1 MLGFSPRVLRGFRGS
16 VALGVRVVGTMR
28 AAAAAGLLGA
38 ALVGAA
44 DARAHGGLAMD
55 EDKCKLRVG
64 RYTMHFVGYQPES
77 PSGPREFCE
86 DIPEIGRTIV
96 VLDYLNDELRDLPTE
111 VRIIK
116 DRGGDAQLDDIT
128 VLHIPPKVY
137 ASGSLNFE
145 LNFREP
151 GKFVGLVSVGENGS
165 RMVSRFPFSVG
176 RSNSWLALTAGAL
189 LTVMAAFMLY
199 RFAVHRRNKATVAAR
214 T

>member
-1 MLGFSPRVLRGFRGS
+1 
-16 VALGVRVVGTMR
+16 
-28 AAAAAGLLGA
+28 
-38 ALVGAA
+38 
-44 DARAHGGLAMD
+44 MD
-55 EDKCKLRVG
+55 QDKCKLRVG

-86 DIPEIGRTIV
+86 DIPEVGHTIV

-116 DRGGDAQLDDIT
+116 DTGGQGALEDIT

-165 RMVSRFPFSVG
+165 KMVSRFPFSVG
-176 RSNSWLALTAGAL
+176 RGNSWLALTAGAL
-189 LTVMAAFMLY
+189 VTVLVAFMLY
-199 RFAVHRRNKATVAAR
+199 RFAVHRRNRATLAPR
-214 T
+214 S

>member
-1 MLGFSPRVLRGFRGS
+1 V
-16 VALGVRVVGTMR
+16 VA
-28 AAAAAGLLGA
+28 AS
-38 ALVGAA
+38 LVGVVLLVAVGSGY
-44 DARAHGGLAMD
+44 AHGGLAMD

-86 DIPEIGRTIV
+86 DIPETGHTIV

-116 DRGGDAQLDDIT
+116 DTGGQAVLDDIT
-128 VLHIPPKVY
+128 VLHIPPRVY

-145 LNFREP
+145 LVFREP
-151 GKFVGLVSVGENGS
+151 GKFVGLVTVGEGNGK
-165 RMVSRFPFSVG
+165 MVSRFPFSVG
-176 RSNSWLALTAGAL
+176 RSNSWLALTAMAL
-189 LTVMAAFMLY
+189 LTVAAAFALY

>member
-1 MLGFSPRVLRGFRGS
+1 MLPI
-16 VALGVRVVGTMR
+16 TR
-28 AAAAAGLLGA
+28 AAVAASLAGA
-38 ALVGAA
+38 ALLLAVGNTC
-44 DARAHGGLAMD
+44 AHGGLAMD

-86 DIPEIGRTIV
+86 DIPEIGHTIV

-116 DRGGDAQLDDIT
+116 DTGGQAALEDIT

-145 LNFREP
+145 LNFHEP
-151 GKFVGLVSVGENGS
+151 GKFVGLVSVGENDS
-165 RMVSRFPFSVG
+165 KMVSRFPFSVG
-176 RSNSWLALTAGAL
+176 RSNGWLMLTAGAF
-189 LTVMAAFMLY
+189 LTAIAALVLY
-199 RFAVHRRNKATVAAR
+199 RFALHRRDKAAAAAR

>member
-1 MLGFSPRVLRGFRGS
+1 MSAT
-16 VALGVRVVGTMR
+16 VAASL
-28 AAAAAGLLGA
+28 AGA
-38 ALVGAA
+38 ALLLAVSNTH
-44 DARAHGGLAMD
+44 AHGGLAMD

-86 DIPEIGRTIV
+86 DIPETGHTIV

-116 DRGGDAQLDDIT
+116 DTGGQATLEDIT

-151 GKFVGLVSVGENGS
+151 GKFVGLVSVGENDS
-165 RMVSRFPFSVG
+165 KMVSRFPFSVG
-176 RSNSWLALTAGAL
+176 RSNSWLVLTAGAF
-189 LTVMAAFMLY
+189 LTVMAALVLY
-199 RFAVHRRNKATVAAR
+199 RFALHRRNRATAAAR

>member
-1 MLGFSPRVLRGFRGS
+1 MWSDAHRGPRASPRLGVVAAASLVGVALLAAVGS
-16 VALGVRVVGTMR
+16 VH
-28 AAAAAGLLGA
+28 
-38 ALVGAA
+38 
-44 DARAHGGLAMD
+44 AHGGLAMD

-86 DIPEIGRTIV
+86 DIPETGHTIV

-116 DRGGDAQLDDIT
+116 DTGGQAELDDIT
-128 VLHIPPKVY
+128 VLHIPPRVY
-137 ASGSLNFE
+137 TSGSLNFE
-145 LNFREP
+145 LVFHEP
-151 GKFVGLVSVGENGS
+151 GKFVGLVTVGEGNS
-165 RMVSRFPFSVG
+165 KMVSRFPFSVG
-176 RSNSWLALTAGAL
+176 RSNSWFALTATAL
-189 LTVMAAFMLY
+189 LTVAVAFALY